1 MKNLIILAFL
11 CLVLPVSA
19 QLTETTYDNNH
30 NILSLT
36 TSLEEKTW
44 VINTTTDI
52 IYEHTVDNNGRVIST
67 VTYKIVNFKRTEDVN
82 MFEVTIPTGEWFTM
96 AFITKGNKLVIYNLS
111 DVYYTYAGDINY

>member
-11 CLVLPVSA
+11 CLGLTVSA

-67 VTYKIVNFKRTEDVN
+67 VTYKIVNFKRTEDAN